1 MSGLMGRLGSCFQEG
16 YIWSPGHGLRDTG
29 AMLSPST
36 QALCDRLLQA
46 RAQATPIHP
55 SEADRAAVPDDET
68 AFAVQH
74 AQGVALGA
82 WSETGLPRYWKSGGP
97 ARNARLV
104 HAPLLPAGVF
114 CVVQG
119 ETADL
124 RAWPMIAPRMEAEI
138 ALRLGQAVS
147 PALANTLTPDTAEP
161 LVDALALSVEIVD
174 SRWAAGAQ
182 VSAPLQL
189 ADFQVHGALV
199 LGPWLDWARDGAG
212 RDWSAQGG
220 HQWIG
225 EGPAQAFAGSHPLG
239 SPLWGLAGCLRHL
252 TRHGQTVPAGTVV
265 TTGSWS
271 GCRPV
276 GRGQPLRMAFDGLGE
291 LALVI

>member
-1 MSGLMGRLGSCFQEG
+1 
-16 YIWSPGHGLRDTG
+16 
-29 AMLSPST
+29 MLNAST

-46 RAQATPIHP
+46 RAQVTPIYP

-68 AFAVQH
+68 ACALQH

-82 WSETGLPRYWKSGGP
+82 WGEAELPRYWKSGGP
-97 ARNARLV
+97 ARDARLV

-114 CVVQG
+114 SAAEGQV
-119 ETADL
+119 ADL
-124 RAWPMIAPRMEAEI
+124 RAWPMITPRMEAEI
-138 ALRLGQAVS
+138 ALRLGQPVS
-147 PALANTLTPDTAEP
+147 PALAATLTPETVEP

-174 SRWAAGAQ
+174 SRWAADAQ
-182 VSAPLQL
+182 LTPPLQL

-199 LGPWLDWARDGAG
+199 LGPWQDWARHGAG
-212 RDWSAQGG
+212 RDWSAQRGQ
-220 HQWIG
+220 QWMG
-225 EGPAQAFAGSHPLG
+225 DAPAQSFVGTHSLG
-239 SPLWGLAGCLRHL
+239 GPLWGVAAWLRHL

-265 TTGSWS
+265 TTGTWS

-276 GRGQPLRMAFDGLGE
+276 ARGQQLRIAFEGLGE